1 MTMTMT
7 TMMMMMIMM
16 TMKVTMTMMMMMMMI
31 QRIVGYCVSKHTHV
45 ILHHP
50 WLQTKPKLPSGHLDQ
65 SEESIPSIAGYICI
79 IFIFL
84 VDVIFMRFYIR
95 PSFSP

>member
-1 MTMTMT
+1 LNYRLGVSENKVYPQLFSLVVVV
-7 TMMMMMIMM
+7 MMMM
-16 TMKVTMTMMMMMMMI
+16 MMMMMMMI

-50 WLQTKPKLPSGHLDQ
+50 WLQTKPKPPSGHLGQ
-65 SEESIPSIAGYICI
+65 SEESIPTIAGYICI

-84 VDVIFMRFYIR
+84 VDVIF
-95 PSFSP
+95 SFSP

>member
-1 MTMTMT
+1 
-7 TMMMMMIMM
+7 
-16 TMKVTMTMMMMMMMI
+16 MMMMMMI

-65 SEESIPSIAGYICI
+65 SEENIPSIAGYICI